1 MVGSATTKELVTMIS
16 DESLCAASDNM
27 TSNQIGR
34 LPVIEQRGRVK
45 LIGIITQED
54 IARVYDIDI
63 RSRLEEV
70 ELSRS
75 VEENSEPHS

>member
-1 MVGSATTKELVTMIS
+1 
-16 DESLCAASDNM
+16 M

-34 LPVIEQRGRVK
+34 LPVIEQGDRVK
-45 LIGIITQED
+45 LIGIITRED
-54 IARVYDIDI
+54 VARVYDIDI